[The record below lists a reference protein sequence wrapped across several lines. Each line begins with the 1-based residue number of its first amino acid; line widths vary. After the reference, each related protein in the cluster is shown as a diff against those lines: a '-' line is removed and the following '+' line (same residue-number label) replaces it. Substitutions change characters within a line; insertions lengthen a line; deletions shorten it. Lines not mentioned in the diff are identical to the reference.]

1 MYITEIWERLSAA
14 KMRMETLS
22 HPLRWLLDRATA
34 ILDKARI
41 PASLLTLAGFT
52 CCLVAGVFFGAG
64 RFTTAGLVMIPAAL
78 CDLLARPLAHR
89 QPRTDFFGA
98 FLKSVLHRYAD
109 LAIFLGLLVYYAT
122 VNRFLYALV
131 TGFAMAGAVMVSYSQ
146 ARAESL
152 IERCRVGFW
161 ERPERLA
168 LLILGALVNRVP
180 VSLFILAIGPN
191 LTVIHRIRHTWNQ
204 TEGRRAA
211 ADADREIAA
220 VLPAVSQAEQT
231 ALPFAAASPVEPY
244 PEPHAERNSDNRLR
258 DLLARA
264 AKRGA

>member
-1 MYITEIWERLSAA
+1 MSAA
-14 KMRMETLS
+14 NMRIESLGR
-22 HPLRWLLDRATA
+22 PFRWLLDRTA
-34 ILDKARI
+34 AVLDKGHI

-52 CCLVAGVFFGAG
+52 FCVAAGIFFGVG
-64 RFTTAGLVMIPAAL
+64 RFTAAGLAMIPAAV

-89 QPRTDFFGA
+89 QPRIDFFGA

-161 ERPERLA
+161 ERPERLG
-168 LLILGALVNRVP
+168 LMILGALVNRVP
-180 VSLFILAIGPN
+180 IALFILAIGSN
-191 LTVIHRIRHTWNQ
+191 LTVMHRIWHTWNQ
-204 TEGRRAA
+204 TERRSAA
-211 ADADREIAA
+211 AERELLQAPIPVGSKSKQA
-220 VLPAVSQAEQT
+220 V
-231 ALPFAAASPVEPY
+231 LPFAASMLETHPESHVEP
-244 PEPHAERNSDNRLR
+244 NSDNQLR
-258 DLLARA
+258 DLLSRA

>member
-1 MYITEIWERLSAA
+1 
-14 KMRMETLS
+14 MRIETLGR
-22 HPLRWLLDRATA
+22 PFRWLLDRAAA

-41 PASLLTLAGFT
+41 PASLLTLTGFAF
-52 CCLVAGVFFGAG
+52 CVVAGGFFGVG

-89 QPRTDFFGA
+89 RPRIDFFGA
-98 FLKSVLHRYAD
+98 FFKSVLHRYAD

-161 ERPERLA
+161 ERPERLG
-168 LLILGALVNRVP
+168 LMILGALVNRVP
-180 VSLFILAIGPN
+180 VALFILAIGPN
-191 LTVIHRIRHTWNQ
+191 LTVIHRIWHTWNQ
-204 TEGRRAA
+204 TEGRRRA
-211 ADADREIAA
+211 ADRELADA
-220 VLPAVSQAEQT
+220 PVPVGSVPQQT
-231 ALPFAAASPVEPY
+231 ALPFASSPLESHLEPPVEL
-244 PEPHAERNSDNRLR
+244 HSDNRLR

>member
-1 MYITEIWERLSAA
+1 
-14 KMRMETLS
+14 MRIETLGR
-22 HPLRWLLDRATA
+22 PFRWLLDRAAA
-34 ILDKARI
+34 ILDKVRV
-41 PASLLTLAGFT
+41 PANLLTLTGFA
-52 CCLVAGVFFGAG
+52 CCLIAGIFFGTG
-64 RFTTAGLVMIPAAL
+64 RFTMAGLVMIPGAF

-89 QPRTDFFGA
+89 QPRTDFFGS

-161 ERPERLA
+161 ERPERLG
-168 LLILGALVNRVP
+168 LMILGAIVNRVP
-180 VSLFILAIGPN
+180 IALFILAIGPN
-191 LTVIHRIRHTWNQ
+191 VTVIHRIWHTWNQ
-204 TEGRRAA
+204 TEGQRRAGGQEL
-211 ADADREIAA
+211 ADE
-220 VLPAVSQAEQT
+220 PPHGVSQPQQT
-231 ALPFAAASPVEPY
+231 ALPFASSPLESHA
-244 PEPHAERNSDNRLR
+244 EPHGESHADNRLR
-258 DLLARA
+258 DLLSRA

>member
-1 MYITEIWERLSAA
+1 
-14 KMRMETLS
+14 MRIQTLS
-22 HPLRWLLDRATA
+22 RPFRWLLDRAAA
-34 ILDKARI
+34 ILDKARV

-52 CCLVAGVFFGAG
+52 FCLIAGIFFGVG
-64 RFTTAGLVMIPAAL
+64 RFTAAGLAMIPAAL

-89 QPRTDFFGA
+89 QPRMDFFSA
-98 FLKSVLHRYAD
+98 FLKSILHRYAD

-161 ERPERLA
+161 ERPERLS
-168 LLILGALVNRVP
+168 LMILGALVNRVP
-180 VSLFILAIGPN
+180 IALFILAIGSN
-191 LTVIHRIRHTWNQ
+191 LTVIHRIWHTWDQ
-204 TEGRRAA
+204 TEGQRLPAK
-211 ADADREIAA
+211 REI
-220 VLPAVSQAEQT
+220 EQT
-231 ALPFAAASPVEPY
+231 PIPVASQSQQTVLPFAAAPLESHAEQLA
-244 PEPHAERNSDNRLR
+244 EPHADNSLR

>member
-1 MYITEIWERLSAA
+1 
-14 KMRMETLS
+14 MRIETLGR
-22 HPLRWLLDRATA
+22 PFRWLLDRAAA
-34 ILDKARI
+34 ILDKARV
-41 PASLLTLAGFT
+41 PASLLTLVGFA
-52 CCLVAGVFFGAG
+52 CCLVAGIFFGTG

-89 QPRTDFFGA
+89 QPRIDFFGS

-161 ERPERLA
+161 ERPERLG
-168 LLILGALVNRVP
+168 LMILGAVVNRVP
-180 VSLFILAIGPN
+180 IALFILAIGPN
-191 LTVIHRIRHTWNQ
+191 VTVIHRIWHTWNQ
-204 TEGRRAA
+204 TEGQRRAA
-211 ADADREIAA
+211 VQELADAP
-220 VLPAVSQAEQT
+220 LPPVSQPQQA
-231 ALPFAAASPVEPY
+231 ALPFAASPLES
-244 PEPHAERNSDNRLR
+244 HAEPLDESHADNRLR
-258 DLLARA
+258 DLLSRA

>member
-1 MYITEIWERLSAA
+1 
-14 KMRMETLS
+14 MRMETFGR
-22 HPLRWLLDRATA
+22 PFRWLLDRAA
-34 ILDKARI
+34 AALDKARV

-52 CCLVAGVFFGAG
+52 CCIVAGIFFGAG
-64 RFTTAGLVMIPAAL
+64 RFTTAGIVMIPAAL

-109 LAIFLGLLVYYAT
+109 LALFLGLLVYYAT

-131 TGFAMAGAVMVSYSQ
+131 TGIAMAGAVMVSYSQ

-161 ERPERLA
+161 ERPERLG
-168 LLILGALVNRVP
+168 LMILGALVNRVP
-180 VSLFILAIGPN
+180 VVLFILAIGPN
-191 LTVIHRIRHTWNQ
+191 FTVIHRIWHTWKE
-204 TEGRRAA
+204 TERR
-211 ADADREIAA
+211 RIAA
-220 VLPAVSQAEQT
+220 ES
-231 ALPFAAASPVEPY
+231 AAQPSANPLDSFGPHTSLSG
-244 PEPHAERNSDNRLR
+244 PELHVQPHAEPALR
-258 DLLARA
+258 DLLPRA

>member
-1 MYITEIWERLSAA
+1 
-14 KMRMETLS
+14 MRIETFGR
-22 HPLRWLLDRATA
+22 PFRWLLDRAA
-34 ILDKARI
+34 AALDKARV
-41 PASLLTLAGFT
+41 PASLLTLASFT
-52 CCLVAGVFFGAG
+52 CCVVAGILFGAG
-64 RFTTAGLVMIPAAL
+64 RFTTAGIVMIPAAL

-109 LAIFLGLLVYYAT
+109 LALFLGLLVYYAT

-161 ERPERLA
+161 ERPERLG

-180 VSLFILAIGPN
+180 VVLFILAIGPN
-191 LTVIHRIRHTWNQ
+191 FTVIHRIWHTWNE
-204 TEGRRAA
+204 TEGRR
-211 ADADREIAA
+211 RT
-220 VLPAVSQAEQT
+220 AESATKQS
-231 ALPFAAASPVEPY
+231 LNPLGSFEQHASSSD
-244 PEPHAERNSDNRLR
+244 PEPHVQPHAEANLR

>member
-1 MYITEIWERLSAA
+1 
-14 KMRMETLS
+14 MRIETVS
-22 HPLRWLLDRATA
+22 RPFRWLLDRAAA
-34 ILDKARI
+34 ILDKARV

-52 CCLVAGVFFGAG
+52 CCLVAGIFFGAG

-131 TGFAMAGAVMVSYSQ
+131 TGFALAGAVMVSYSQ

-152 IERCRVGFW
+152 IDRCRVGFW
-161 ERPERLA
+161 ERPERLG
-168 LLILGALVNRVP
+168 LMILGALVNRVP
-180 VSLFILAIGPN
+180 IALFILAIGPN
-191 LTVIHRIRHTWNQ
+191 LTVIHRIWYTWNQ
-204 TEGRRAA
+204 TEGYPATAASELDQAPIRA
-211 ADADREIAA
+211 I
-220 VLPAVSQAEQT
+220 PQSQQAT
-231 ALPFAAASPVEPY
+231 LPFTASPFETHVETHG
-244 PEPHAERNSDNRLR
+244 EPHVDNRLR
-258 DLLARA
+258 DLLTRA

>member
-1 MYITEIWERLSAA
+1 
-14 KMRMETLS
+14 MRIETFGR
-22 HPLRWLLDRATA
+22 PFRWLLDRAA
-34 ILDKARI
+34 AALDAAHV
-41 PASLLTLAGFT
+41 PASLLTLTGFT
-52 CCLVAGVFFGAG
+52 CCLVVGIFFGAG
-64 RFTTAGLVMIPAAL
+64 RFTTAGLVMIPAAV
-78 CDLLARPLAHR
+78 CDLLARPLARR

-109 LAIFLGLLVYYAT
+109 LAMFLGLLVYYAT

-161 ERPERLA
+161 ERPERMG
-168 LLILGALVNRVP
+168 LLILGALVNRIP
-180 VSLFILAIGPN
+180 VVLFILAIGPN
-191 LTVIHRIRHTWNQ
+191 FTVIHRIWHTWNE
-204 TEGRRAA
+204 TEGRRRADETAA
-211 ADADREIAA
+211 QPSANPLGSFEQHASSSGVDPHAQ
-220 VLPAVSQAEQT
+220 PQAER
-231 ALPFAAASPVEPY
+231 S
-244 PEPHAERNSDNRLR
+244 LR

>member
-1 MYITEIWERLSAA
+1 
-14 KMRMETLS
+14 MRIQTLS
-22 HPLRWLLDRATA
+22 RPFRWLLDRAAA
-34 ILDKARI
+34 ILDKARV

-52 CCLVAGVFFGAG
+52 FCLIAGIFFGVG
-64 RFTTAGLVMIPAAL
+64 RFTAAGLAMIPAAL

-89 QPRTDFFGA
+89 QPRMDFFSA
-98 FLKSVLHRYAD
+98 FLKSILHRYAD

-161 ERPERLA
+161 ERPERLG
-168 LLILGALVNRVP
+168 LMILGALVNRVP
-180 VSLFILAIGPN
+180 IALFILAIGSN
-191 LTVIHRIRHTWNQ
+191 LTVIHRIWHTWNQ
-204 TEGRRAA
+204 TEGRSRAA
-211 ADADREIAA
+211 ARELDRAPIQAA
-220 VLPAVSQAEQT
+220 SPLQPAV
-231 ALPFAAASPVEPY
+231 LPFAASPLEAHEEPQ
-244 PEPHAERNSDNRLR
+244 AESHVDNRLP

>member
-1 MYITEIWERLSAA
+1 
-14 KMRMETLS
+14 MRMETVS
-22 HPLRWLLDRATA
+22 RPFRWLLDRAAA

-41 PASLLTLAGFT
+41 PASLLTLVGFT
-52 CCLVAGVFFGAG
+52 CCLVAGIFFGAG
-64 RFTTAGLVMIPAAL
+64 RFATAGLVMIPAAF

-180 VSLFILAIGPN
+180 IALFILAIGPN

-204 TEGRRAA
+204 TEGRRPAM
-211 ADADREIAA
+211 DREIADA
-220 VLPAVSQAEQT
+220 PPPALSQPQQT
-231 ALPFAAASPVEPY
+231 ALPFAPSPIESR
-244 PEPHAERNSDNRLR
+244 PEPQPQVGPNSDNRLR